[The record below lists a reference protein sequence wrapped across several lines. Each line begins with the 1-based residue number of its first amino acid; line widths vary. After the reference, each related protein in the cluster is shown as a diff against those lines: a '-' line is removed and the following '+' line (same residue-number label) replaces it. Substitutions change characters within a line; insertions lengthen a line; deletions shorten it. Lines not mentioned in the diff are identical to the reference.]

1 MLTRIV
7 SKKAKMWEDNRAKC
21 IKYMSEISEF
31 FAGNRN
37 WGGEVQ
43 DEDLSEYF
51 TKLAN
56 TIEAYEYGE
65 TTKSGRKI

>member
-37 WGGEVQ
+37 WGGEV
-43 DEDLSEYF
+43 
-51 TKLAN
+51 
-56 TIEAYEYGE
+56 
-65 TTKSGRKI
+65 